1 MTEAILIGLACLLSY
16 IVGIFQTKYSIRN
29 EEANNQSDSLQRA
42 NAARE
47 SVVDG
52 DKSAIAAVN
61 GLNCQM
67 VDINILKGKTNDKP

>member
-16 IVGIFQTKYSIRN
+16 IVGIFQTKYSIRK
-29 EEANNQSDSLQRA
+29 EEANKRSDSIRRA

-52 DKSAIAAVN
+52 DESAISA
-61 GLNCQM
+61 
-67 VDINILKGKTNDKP
+67 DIYNRDNRK

>member
-16 IVGIFQTKYSIRN
+16 IVGIFQTKCSIRN
-29 EEANNQSDSLQRA
+29 EEANKRSDSIRRA

-52 DKSAIAAVN
+52 DESAISADVYN
-61 GLNCQM
+61 RDNR
-67 VDINILKGKTNDKP
+67 K

>member
-1 MTEAILIGLACLLSY
+1 MTEAILVGLACLLSY

-29 EEANNQSDSLQRA
+29 EESDSIRRA

-52 DKSAIAAVN
+52 DESAISA
-61 GLNCQM
+61 
-67 VDINILKGKTNDKP
+67 DIYNRDNRK